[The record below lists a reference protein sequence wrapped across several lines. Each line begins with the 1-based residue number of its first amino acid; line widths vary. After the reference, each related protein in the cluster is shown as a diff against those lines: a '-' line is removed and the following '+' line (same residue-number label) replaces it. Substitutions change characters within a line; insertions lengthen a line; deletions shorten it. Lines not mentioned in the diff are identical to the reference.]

1 MLNEDF
7 ETENSSELDDILYS
21 MNSEDFLE
29 NEVEEQ
35 LDEGIFSD
43 KKTNYVEKYISKFK
57 YFKNEYSEN
66 QEFIESLNEKKDG
79 VRDFILDQISNKFE
93 IVIDDES
100 KKMRVARA
108 LYEFFIVDYKD
119 NLETLILNYINNNKK
134 DIIAEVKRNKKG
146 KDISSTAGK
155 MKFSNNNDA
164 IIINNITMIIFDIM
178 PENLDEDFLNL
189 ILDTDDSVSNL
200 AIKDL
205 IDNNDITIDDDT
217 MKAFIAPLID
227 KDDGYSDVVSNVVI
241 ELNNNAKLVDF
252 DDLFNEE

>member
-7 ETENSSELDDILYS
+7 ESENSSELDEILYS

-35 LDEGIFSD
+35 LGDGIFSD
-43 KKTNYVEKYISKFK
+43 KKTNYVKKYIGKYK

-66 QEFIESLNEKKDG
+66 QEFIESLSEKKDD
-79 VRDFILDQISNKFE
+79 VRDFILDKISDKFE
-93 IVIDDES
+93 ITVDDES

-108 LYEFFIVDYKD
+108 LYEFFVVDYKG

-134 DIIAEVKRNKKG
+134 DIVTEIKRNKKG

-155 MKFSNNNDA
+155 MKYSNNNDA
-164 IIINNITMIIFDIM
+164 ILINNINMVIFDIM
-178 PENLDEDFLNL
+178 PCNLDENFLDL
-189 ILDTDDSVSNL
+189 IIGTDDSVSN
-200 AIKDL
+200 ITIRDL
-205 IDNNDITIDDDT
+205 IDNNDITIDNDT
-217 MKAFIAPLID
+217 MTAFIEPLID

-241 ELNNNAKLVDF
+241 ELNNNAKLVDL
-252 DDLFNEE
+252 DIFNEE